1 VPKSSVS
8 ISWPTSALNTS
19 NSRSVDLAVA
29 EEVVVAV
36 VTIMVI
42 VDIVAVAT
50 EETAIAT
57 TATAVDTVE
66 EMVAETEATAV
77 DIMVVIT
84 EVMGREVL
92 LLLQPLTTVQLP

>member
-19 NSRSVDLAVA
+19 SSRSVVLAVA
-29 EEVVVAV
+29 EEVVAV
-36 VTIMVI
+36 VTITVI
-42 VDIVAVAT
+42 VDTVAAVT

-57 TATAVDTVE
+57 AATAVDMAAA
-66 EMVAETEATAV
+66 EMVAETEATVV
-77 DIMVVIT
+77 DMAVVIT

-92 LLLQPLTTVQLP
+92 LLLQPLTMVQLP

>member
-1 VPKSSVS
+1 VLKSSVS

-19 NSRSVDLAVA
+19 NSRSVVLAVA
-29 EEVVVAV
+29 EEVVAV
-36 VTIMVI
+36 VTITAI
-42 VDIVAVAT
+42 VDTVVVAT
-50 EETAIAT
+50 GETAIAT
-57 TATAVDTVE
+57 TATAVDTEVE
-66 EMVAETEATAV
+66 EMVAETEATAE